1 MKHTNQILVAHTSTT
16 PEAPLWQ
23 KFTSWLLTFVML
35 FQITLPV
42 TAQAANLISDSFIQ
56 SEVNA
61 NGQYERVSNS
71 QYQFEKAYYVDDV
84 TSQATQNIAT
94 FQQKLLD
101 FRKSA
106 LPSPLMIPIINDGIT
121 MILPHY
127 PLAKQ
132 IGDPF
137 VQSRFIRSQIFN
149 ALNRNLI
156 SKIYATEKIQI
167 NALYNNAYTFSG
179 TSSAKL
185 GDKLTQAQVNSFGKN
200 LIWPELRSINGE
212 QVLVP
217 VVHFTDDR
225 LSALKAE
232 GHTVEFLGDEAHFNS
247 ITVNAGTIFTNRNTF
262 INTAGDFNVNQ
273 NAKVVSSGDL
283 NLLVGGTLQI
293 LSGQL
298 TAQDSVNII
307 ADQYVQK
314 TLVHRFATRFEQ
326 GTRLGTIASVNAI
339 NGNVSIRSYN
349 DIVVQG
355 GTIDGDN
362 IVLNA
367 DGNIML
373 LSQRTSY
380 VRNENIGGFDEITS
394 IVSHT
399 ASRLSASDSIYL
411 MASGIIQIN
420 ASTLTAD
427 RGVLQILAQQG
438 IYITNEFDEFQK
450 NRQGTVGEVT
460 LTEQEFQ
467 TIAIQSALEAGKGV
481 LIASDFGDITLRAT
495 EITSGDG
502 TNINAYNGAVNLLLA
517 KEQDHYFMNRV
528 TEGMW
533 RIKTETQTDTVDT
546 AVYNRIIGGVKV
558 QATHGVT
565 LELGQSEDVTLDEMM
580 AQFEDSDSLSW
591 MAELYH
597 DPELSQNV
605 ELAYQELV
613 NIHEYDKTSSL
624 SPAAM
629 AIIAIAMAVV
639 MGPAGFAAIG
649 ASGGIAVT
657 GFAGSAAL
665 TAALQAGALAL
676 ATQTAMSLANGNNLI
691 ETTKA
696 MHSSDTVRTV
706 ATAMAT
712 AGALNYIGS
721 VGPFSAVEGAGEA
734 ARNMVDLGNQAAQLV
749 VKSAVSTGISTV
761 INGGN
766 FDEFTDTFVQA
777 LQVNAVNQL
786 GASLAEDI
794 EFYSQHEVLDEVLEY
809 IAHGAVGCLTGG
821 LNSSDSSD
829 GCAAG
834 AAGSITATFVSKSF
848 DHEVDTLTDKEKAV
862 RQLLKDTLDLDP
874 LVEADRLR
882 LAQQEAWLLQ
892 NKVESADILHFKEWR
907 DIGTRLAENRQ
918 LAENLSRL
926 TAGLG
931 VFIAGGSAEAINAAD
946 ASASNT
952 AQGSLWRQ
960 LEPVFKSALALN
972 EIASDF
978 DEKVQYAA
986 SGVSLNIYEIEANG
1000 MKLPKALREANLAPE
1015 TVFSIPQVM
1024 VLTNIAAAESAIEA
1038 YTPDVTLD
1046 GGFDQAAYE
1055 VANGDMPA
1063 ALDTLAEM
1071 SDTLNKANE
1080 DLIVTVDG
1088 QLKFLNK
1095 KLTDQLVASHTQL
1108 EKVITDAYFWG
1119 EAGERALDI
1128 SGASGVATAGAA
1140 LKFGAGLIAGIA
1152 KKSLNNEADTIAF
1165 FASSIRKTN
1174 EEVTAGLEEFADAGF
1189 KYYLDGLA
1197 DHAGD
1202 ITKQKRVII
1211 DAIHELAE
1219 LSSNYTKWLGNLEG
1233 LSVDELL
1240 YKFSTVAES
1249 LPLTTSM
1256 ITQLDNFMLAAS
1268 KKVDGSFLDDALE
1281 AQYQRYIVKK
1291 EAAHL
1296 DYRERNSYLQSL
1308 DGRGAMLRGTRFNQY
1323 ANEQKWY
1330 PFSEVHIQLPGGER
1344 RVIDNLKEVKMG
1356 VYSVIERKSYDLGL
1370 RDPAHFAQLLDNE
1383 VINKYPSGA
1392 TFKAAKYPDKK
1403 LYNTTLLV
1411 DGYVLELPEFN
1422 RQLSNIVEFEAIAR
1436 QKGVELRF
1444 RPEPPVG
1451 WTPPVVID

>member
-1 MKHTNQILVAHTSTT
+1 MKHSNQTLVSRT

-61 NGQYERVSNS
+61 NGQYKRVSNN

-106 LPSPLMIPIINDGIT
+106 LPSPLMIPIMNDGIT
-121 MILPHY
+121 LILPLY

-156 SKIYATEKIQI
+156 SDAYATESIQI

-185 GDKLTQAQVNSFGKN
+185 GDKLTQAQVNSFEKN

-217 VVHFTDDR
+217 VVHFTDDS
-225 LSALKAE
+225 LNALLVD
-232 GHTVEFLGDEAHFNS
+232 GHTVEFLGDEAQFNS
-247 ITVNAGTIFTNRNTF
+247 ITINAGTIFTNRNTF

-307 ADQYVQK
+307 ANQYQQK

-339 NGNVSIRSYN
+339 NGNVSIRAYN

-355 GTIDGDN
+355 GTIEGSN

-373 LSQRTSY
+373 QSQQTSY
-380 VRNENIGGFDEITS
+380 VRNENIGGFDETTS

-411 MASGIIQIN
+411 MASGVIQIN

-427 RGVLQILAQQG
+427 SGVLQILAQQG
-438 IYITNEFDEFQK
+438 IYITNEFDEFNK

-495 EITSGDG
+495 EIVSGDG
-502 TNINAYNGAVNLLLA
+502 TQINAYNGAVNLLLA

-528 TEGMW
+528 TEGFW

-546 AVYNRIIGGVKV
+546 AVYNRIIGGLKV

-580 AQFEDSDSLSW
+580 AQFSATDNLSW
-591 MAELYH
+591 MAELYQ
-597 DPELSQNV
+597 DPALSQNV

-629 AIIAIAMAVV
+629 AIIAIAMAVA

-696 MHSSDTVRTV
+696 MHSSDTVKTV
-706 ATAMAT
+706 AMAMAT
-712 AGALNYIGS
+712 AGALS
-721 VGPFSAVEGAGEA
+721 ALPDLGPFTAAKDASEA
-734 ARNMVDLGNQAAQLV
+734 AQNAVAVGNQV
-749 VKSAVSTGISTV
+749 VQMTVESAVSAGITT
-761 INGGN
+761 IADGGD
-766 FDEFTDTFVQA
+766 FDEFNDVFVQTLQTAAINAIGAELAGEIGEAVETEAINEAVRYVAHAA
-777 LQVNAVNQL
+777 LGCAIGVASTAVSDGEDSGISCASGAGGAVIGEVIADQYKSQSDYNTKATNVENQL
-786 GASLAEDI
+786 KAM
-794 EFYSQHEVLDEVLEY
+794 
-809 IAHGAVGCLTGG
+809 G
-821 LNSSDSSD
+821 LS
-829 GCAAG
+829 
-834 AAGSITATFVSKSF
+834 
-848 DHEVDTLTDKEKAV
+848 TDN
-862 RQLLKDTLDLDP
+862 L
-874 LVEADRLR
+874 
-882 LAQQEAWLLQ
+882 
-892 NKVESADILHFKEWR
+892 
-907 DIGTRLAENRQ
+907 
-918 LAENLSRL
+918 ENLSESDLVKLLRQKNTVDL
-926 TAGLG
+926 IKEVQQIKAIGVDLAKLGAGLSAF
-931 VFIAGGSAEAINAAD
+931 VAGGE
-946 ASASNT
+946 
-952 AQGSLWRQ
+952 
-960 LEPVFKSALALN
+960 V
-972 EIASDF
+972 
-978 DEKVQYAA
+978 
-986 SGVSLNIYEIEANG
+986 
-1000 MKLPKALREANLAPE
+1000 
-1015 TVFSIPQVM
+1015 
-1024 VLTNIAAAESAIEA
+1024 NIAANAGENAAENNAFWFVIQVGYA
-1038 YTPDVTLD
+1038 LYR
-1046 GGFDQAAYE
+1046 AYE
-1055 VANGDMPA
+1055 VYQTIEGIIELGKELQSAETDEERLNILAKHA
-1063 ALDTLAEM
+1063 AVMGMEAIVGKTL
-1071 SDTLNKANE
+1071 SK
-1080 DLIVTVDG
+1080 
-1088 QLKFLNK
+1088 
-1095 KLTDQLVASHTQL
+1095 
-1108 EKVITDAYFWG
+1108 
-1119 EAGERALDI
+1119 
-1128 SGASGVATAGAA
+1128 
-1140 LKFGAGLIAGIA
+1140 
-1152 KKSLNNEADTIAF
+1152 
-1165 FASSIRKTN
+1165 
-1174 EEVTAGLEEFADAGF
+1174 GLEEFISYANKIGLGKDVIDELAYIMKNADEGTLKAYIPGGGQGNKLDPLPETGTKKLVDAAESDNVALVTKGGHINACKIRDSSCALAVDSDVQKDIDYFVEHSDSMTSPEKGQYVEDIVDKMAKSDPSIEVVEAKYGSNNGIDHLFVMTKGDGTTITLVMDSKQISAKGTAKLQTGAGGS
-1189 KYYLDGLA
+1189 KQLTEDWIDAVLGRLPADSLA
-1197 DHAGD
+1197 REKIKLARINNTLVKAVAAINKD
-1202 ITKQKRVII
+1202 TKQLWFVPVK
-1211 DAIHELAE
+1211 
-1219 LSSNYTKWLGNLEG
+1219 Y
-1233 LSVDELL
+1233 
-1240 YKFSTVAES
+1240 
-1249 LPLTTSM
+1249 
-1256 ITQLDNFMLAAS
+1256 
-1268 KKVDGSFLDDALE
+1268 DGD
-1281 AQYQRYIVKK
+1281 
-1291 EAAHL
+1291 
-1296 DYRERNSYLQSL
+1296 
-1308 DGRGAMLRGTRFNQY
+1308 
-1323 ANEQKWY
+1323 
-1330 PFSEVHIQLPGGER
+1330 
-1344 RVIDNLKEVKMG
+1344 
-1356 VYSVIERKSYDLGL
+1356 
-1370 RDPAHFAQLLDNE
+1370 
-1383 VINKYPSGA
+1383 
-1392 TFKAAKYPDKK
+1392 
-1403 LYNTTLLV
+1403 
-1411 DGYVLELPEFN
+1411 
-1422 RQLSNIVEFEAIAR
+1422 
-1436 QKGVELRF
+1436 
-1444 RPEPPVG
+1444 
-1451 WTPPVVID
+1451 

>member
-1 MKHTNQILVAHTSTT
+1 MKHTNQISVTHTSTT
-16 PEAPLWQ
+16 PEVPLWQ
-23 KFTSWLLTFVML
+23 KITSWLLTFVML

-42 TAQAANLISDSFIQ
+42 TAQAATLISDSFIQ

-84 TSQATQNIAT
+84 ASSATQNIAT
-94 FQQKLLD
+94 FHQKLLD

-121 MILPHY
+121 IILPHY

-225 LSALKAE
+225 LNALKAE

-273 NAKVVSSGDL
+273 KAKVVSSGDL

-380 VRNENIGGFDEITS
+380 VRNENIGGFDETTS

-427 RGVLQILAQQG
+427 SGVLQILAQQG

-502 TNINAYNGAVNLLLA
+502 TQINAYNGAVNLLLA

-580 AQFEDSDSLSW
+580 AQFEDSDDLSW

-629 AIIAIAMAVV
+629 AVIAIAMAVA
-639 MGPAGFAAIG
+639 MGPAGFGVIG
-649 ASGGIAVT
+649 AGGHIAVS
-657 GFAGSAAL
+657 GFVGSGAL

-676 ATQTAMSLANGNNLI
+676 ATQTAVSHANGNNLI
-691 ETTKA
+691 ETAKA
-696 MHSSDTVRTV
+696 MHSSETVKTV
-706 ATAMAT
+706 AMAMAT

-794 EFYSQHEVLDEVLEY
+794 EFYSQHAVLDEVLEY

-821 LNSSDSSD
+821 LNSSDSGD

-848 DHEVDTLTDKEKAV
+848 DHEVDTLTQEGENAA
-862 RQLLKDTLDLDP
+862 QWLKDNLNLDP
-874 LVEADRLR
+874 NNKDQ
-882 LAQQEAWLLQ
+882 LAILKQYENYDLLSEQ
-892 NKVESADILHFKEWR
+892 SISQLSEFR
-907 DIGTRLAENRQ
+907 TTRLNLTQLRQ
-918 LAENLSRL
+918 QSVDISRL
-926 TAGLG
+926 VAGLG
-931 VFIAGGSAEAINAAD
+931 AFIAGGTAEAINAA
-946 ASASNT
+946 AQSAQNT
-952 AQGSLWRQ
+952 GQSALWRP
-960 LEPVFKSALALN
+960 LKIPVKQALVLSELLN
-972 EIASDF
+972 EHLVLEEALQRHYSLDELSSLGIVLPSQIYGDVASDTQLSPDTVIALIELAEVVKAVDSSTYIGEGKIFFIDF
-978 DEKVQYAA
+978 DE
-986 SGVSLNIYEIEANG
+986 IYR
-1000 MKLPKALREANLAPE
+1000 K
-1015 TVFSIPQVM
+1015 
-1024 VLTNIAAAESAIEA
+1024 
-1038 YTPDVTLD
+1038 TLD
-1046 GGFDQAAYE
+1046 GGPEE
-1055 VANGDMPA
+1055 VMN
-1063 ALDTLAEM
+1063 ALRATYAGLNEEIDDPILC
-1071 SDTLNKANE
+1071 SDPDSPIGCNNVDYLGEIRTTR
-1080 DLIVTVDG
+1080 DLIG
-1088 QLKFLNK
+1088 
-1095 KLTDQLVASHTQL
+1095 
-1108 EKVITDAYFWG
+1108 
-1119 EAGERALDI
+1119 
-1128 SGASGVATAGAA
+1128 
-1140 LKFGAGLIAGIA
+1140 
-1152 KKSLNNEADTIAF
+1152 
-1165 FASSIRKTN
+1165 
-1174 EEVTAGLEEFADAGF
+1174 
-1189 KYYLDGLA
+1189 
-1197 DHAGD
+1197 
-1202 ITKQKRVII
+1202 
-1211 DAIHELAE
+1211 
-1219 LSSNYTKWLGNLEG
+1219 
-1233 LSVDELL
+1233 
-1240 YKFSTVAES
+1240 
-1249 LPLTTSM
+1249 
-1256 ITQLDNFMLAAS
+1256 TQLDNATYLQPAIESLEWLVSPIAAVMASYKALSHISVKTRERIAHRWKSGVTLSQKYRQFKDDLVEQTRKEAQALLDASSTNKNKKAYSIAGHSRSGLKSPGFTNIAGKPGKWSRLFDNDLAEFAEPFIDPS
-1268 KKVDGSFLDDALE
+1268 TGQEIQQFFIKPAKVDAFID
-1281 AQYQRYIVKK
+1281 YIKDLYKQNENMNQEMHSTTERLLRNYVK
-1291 EAAHL
+1291 EN
-1296 DYRERNSYLQSL
+1296 RVINSI
-1308 DGRGAMLRGTRFNQY
+1308 DGVPGLHAEVRSANWMLNNLP
-1323 ANEQKWY
+1323 ANT
-1330 PFSEVHIQLPGGER
+1330 PISHIQLSTQKLTVNPVTDFPACFNCNGILVGFD
-1344 RVIDNLKEVKMG
+1344 ILTG
-1356 VYSVIERKSYDLGL
+1356 V
-1370 RDPAHFAQLLDNE
+1370 
-1383 VINKYPSGA
+1383 
-1392 TFKAAKYPDKK
+1392 
-1403 LYNTTLLV
+1403 
-1411 DGYVLELPEFN
+1411 
-1422 RQLSNIVEFEAIAR
+1422 AIPR
-1436 QKGVELRF
+1436 
-1444 RPEPPVG
+1444 
-1451 WTPPVVID
+1451 